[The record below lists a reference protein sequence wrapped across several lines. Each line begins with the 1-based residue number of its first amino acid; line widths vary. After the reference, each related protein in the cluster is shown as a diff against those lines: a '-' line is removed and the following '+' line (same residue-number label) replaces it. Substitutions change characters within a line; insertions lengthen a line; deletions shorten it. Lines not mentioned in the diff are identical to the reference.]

1 MKKKKIMNPFLA
13 ATLAFFMAAGCGNS
27 GNGANADTGDASA
40 EAAGTSASVAES
52 ESAATESTMESESI
66 ATENTEVSESTAAEE
81 VADATETAD
90 DSQTAEQLLVD
101 LTGTYQ
107 ELWPVILSDEYEKL
121 WIDNCG
127 ELVGEENA
135 KAAYEKLAS
144 MVSGEIYGEKA
155 VEAYTDGNGVYDCSF
170 TQGVD
175 TLEFDGDSSMI
186 KGYDKDGKELFA
198 HTYHYVGMEKI
209 RGLYEYESDD
219 ADSGEFTYFCIAPDT
234 SDTTYHIELR
244 YGSDL
249 DALGQYD
256 AGDYAYW
263 LASGISTDYDQT
275 MIENCIQL
283 FCTENLSE

>member
-1 MKKKKIMNPFLA
+1 MKKKKIMNLFLA
-13 ATLAFFMAAGCGNS
+13 AALAFSMAAGCGNS
-27 GNGANADTGDASA
+27 GNGADAGTAESTASAGA
-40 EAAGTSASVAES
+40 EAAGASG
-52 ESAATESTMESESI
+52 
-66 ATENTEVSESTAAEE
+66 STAAESTPATENLE
-81 VADATETAD
+81 VTESIAEATETAD

-107 ELWPVILSDEYEKL
+107 ELWPVILSDEYEKI

-144 MVSGEIYGEKA
+144 MVSGEIYGEEA
-155 VEAYTDGNGVYDCSF
+155 VEAYADGNGVYDCSF
-170 TQGVD
+170 KQGVD
-175 TLEFDGDSSMI
+175 TLEFDGAASMI

-219 ADSGEFTYFCIAPDT
+219 TDSGEFTYFCIAPDT